1 MTQMTGSSG
10 GASTVTIILTVT
22 GAAVLLGG
30 VRLLFHGWATERWP
44 TTEGR
49 ILESK
54 VASATDAEGDK
65 MFRARVR
72 YEYQV
77 AGTTHVGQD
86 IRVVSEVA
94 TSWKGPAR
102 RAVERYARGS
112 RCRVYYDPRDPARA
126 LLEPG
131 APWYLYLLPAVGAV
145 LLAIGVA
152 GLMGRVVFGGD

>member
-1 MTQMTGSSG
+1 MAGWSG
-10 GASTVTIILTVT
+10 GASPAAVILTVL
-22 GAAVLLGG
+22 GAAVSLGG
-30 VRLLFHGWATERWP
+30 LRVLFHAWATEQWP

-65 MFRARVR
+65 MFRARLR

-86 IRVVSEVA
+86 IGVVSEGA

-102 RAVERYARGS
+102 RAVERYARGA

-131 APWYLYLLPAVGAV
+131 ARWYLFLMPAVGAV
-145 LLAIGVA
+145 LLAFGIA
-152 GLMGRVVFGGD
+152 GLMGWMVFGGE